1 MSRYYFHSVTADG
14 ILKDDV
20 GVEVEE
26 AKLRAE
32 AMKAVFELE
41 VEFAPK
47 GEDLIVQSFWI
58 VDEVGRTILELPFR
72 EGDDPIN

>member
-26 AKLRAE
+26 AKLRTE
-32 AMKAVFELE
+32 AIKAVFELE
-41 VEFAPK
+41 AEFAPR

-58 VDEVGRTILELPFR
+58 VDEGGRTILELPFR